1 MSGAEKRLFDYILR
15 LLLFSSIMELLLN
28 RIFSRVGVFV
38 PRDELFISIYT
49 FLSQLGILALNFSS
63 ILLFFV
69 LFKIAGEK
77 LRLGGR
83 WNLALA
89 TLIFFALLLSVAFIF
104 VAPNAVLSIF
114 YSSALL
120 LALLLISHNF
130 FLSVDNKIKKYAL
143 AAILA
148 VYFCSYY
155 YKLSNF
161 AFQILGSAEAA
172 PFAVEIFA
180 LGELL
185 ALAASVLV
193 FLAYRGGNK
202 KALALASILSTIF
215 FAANLIE
222 SKMVAIIIIWSLG
235 YTLLL
240 PYPIYAAAFFLFSYA
255 AFKLVF
261 EKRREGYAFALIF
274 IAGYQIPLSYNQLL
288 LLLGFA
294 LLARKNL

>member
-1 MSGAEKRLFDYILR
+1 MGAEKRFFDYAVK
-15 LLLFSSIMELLLN
+15 LLLFSSLAELLLN
-28 RIFSRVGVFV
+28 RIFSRVGIFI

-69 LFKIAGEK
+69 LFKIAGGK
-77 LRLGGR
+77 LRLGGNK
-83 WNLALA
+83 NLALA
-89 TLIFFALLLSVAFIF
+89 TLILFVLLLSVMSIF
-104 VAPNAVLSIF
+104 VASNAVLSIF
-114 YSSALL
+114 YSSASL
-120 LALLLISHNF
+120 LALLLLSREFFIS
-130 FLSVDNKIKKYAL
+130 VGEKIKKYAL
-143 AAILA
+143 AAILV

-161 AFQILGSAEAA
+161 ASQALGSAEAA

-202 KALALASILSTIF
+202 KALAFASILSTIF
-215 FAANLIE
+215 FAANLAA
-222 SKMVAIIIIWSLG
+222 SKMVAIIVIWSLG
-235 YTLLL
+235 YALFL
-240 PYPIYAAAFFLFSYA
+240 PYPIYATALFLFSYA
-255 AFKLVF
+255 ALKLVF
-261 EKRREGYAFALIF
+261 EERREGYAFALIF

-294 LLARKNL
+294 LLAGKNL